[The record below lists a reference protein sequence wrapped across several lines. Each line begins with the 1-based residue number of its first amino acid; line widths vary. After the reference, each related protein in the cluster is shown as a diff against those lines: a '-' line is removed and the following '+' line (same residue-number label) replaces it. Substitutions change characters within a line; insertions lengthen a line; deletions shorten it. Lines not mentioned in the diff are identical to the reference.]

1 MKKNEIIAQL
11 KGLIESQTEKKI
23 KSPDE
28 NLDIDSFTMM
38 LVITFA
44 DQKLKVKLDMDT
56 LDFDNFIQFLFDS
69 KPLESIPISFSI
81 FIKNPLFAPTSKTFL
96 KS

>member
-1 MKKNEIIAQL
+1 MEKNEIISKL
-11 KGLIESQTEKKI
+11 KGLIEGQTEKKI

-28 NLDIDSFTMM
+28 NIDIDSFTMM

-56 LDFDNFIQFLFDS
+56 LDFDKFKSLNDLANLILIN
-69 KPLESIPISFSI
+69 K
-81 FIKNPLFAPTSKTFL
+81 KN
-96 KS
+96 